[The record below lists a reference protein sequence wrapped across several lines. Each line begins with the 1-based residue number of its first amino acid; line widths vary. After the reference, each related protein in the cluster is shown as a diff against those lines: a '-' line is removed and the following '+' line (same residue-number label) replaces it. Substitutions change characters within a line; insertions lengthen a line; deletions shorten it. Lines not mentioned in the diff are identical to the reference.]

1 MQFSMSLAV
10 FAAAVSALPQPLAV
24 RKEQEPRVEQ
34 ESCRCRCRC
43 PLLTF
48 SQEGDFGTEAAAKII
63 PVIIGGQ
70 QVTMVPNLVTAAVGD
85 IVQFQ
90 FANGNHTV
98 TQSSETAPCT
108 PLQNSLPGA
117 VHSGHIPFSDGQTTV
132 GTFNMPVLT
141 TEPMFI
147 YCATGPHCQ
156 LGQMM
161 VINPKTA
168 DQVVQYF
175 KVSNQAKANVDAKT
189 VAGGTVAQIP
199 LAQAAFQP
207 APPED
212 KGKGGA
218 APPPAAPPAAPPASS
233 KAATSSA
240 ATSSAATSS
249 AAPPPPAAPPV
260 SDALSNCNQ
269 PSTTSPAAVSP
280 APPATTAPPAVANPA
295 APAKSAGTTTTTI
308 TVQPGAGQIPAAGA
322 TPVAPAPKA

>member
-1 MQFSMSLAV
+1 MQFPTSLAV
-10 FAAAVSALPQPLAV
+10 FAAAVSALPQPLIV
-24 RKEQEPRVEQ
+24 RQAQEPRVMSPQ
-34 ESCRCRCRC
+34 EAAHEALKAAGLRK
-43 PLLTF
+43 
-48 SQEGDFGTEAAAKII
+48 GDFGTEAAAKII

-108 PLQNSLPGA
+108 PLQNTLPGA
-117 VHSGHIPFSDGQTTV
+117 VHSGHIPFKDGQTTV
-132 GTFNMPVLT
+132 GTFNMPVLS

-207 APPED
+207 APPEGGG
-212 KGKGGA
+212 KGGGKGGA
-218 APPPAAPPAAPPASS
+218 APPRPPLRPPLLL
-233 KAATSSA
+233 
-240 ATSSAATSS
+240 
-249 AAPPPPAAPPV
+249 PPQRLLPPQLLPLLP
-260 SDALSNCNQ
+260 L
-269 PSTTSPAAVSP
+269 PRLPL
-280 APPATTAPPAVANPA
+280 
-295 APAKSAGTTTTTI
+295 
-308 TVQPGAGQIPAAGA
+308 
-322 TPVAPAPKA
+322 

>member
-1 MQFSMSLAV
+1 MQFL
-10 FAAAVSALPQPLAV
+10 
-24 RKEQEPRVEQ
+24 EGE
-34 ESCRCRCRC
+34 
-43 PLLTF
+43 F
-48 SQEGDFGTEAAAKII
+48 STNAAAKII

-108 PLQNSLPGA
+108 PLQNTLPGA
-117 VHSGHIPFSDGQTTV
+117 VHSGHIPFKDGQQTV
-132 GTFNMPVLT
+132 GTFNMPVLS

-212 KGKGGA
+212 GGKGGA
-218 APPPAAPPAAPPASS
+218 APPPAAPPAAPAASSAS
-233 KAATSSA
+233 KAATTSA
-240 ATSSAATSS
+240 
-249 AAPPPPAAPPV
+249 AAPPAATPPAPPV
-260 SDALSNCNQ
+260 RSPH
-269 PSTTSPAAVSP
+269 PSMIHSTM
-280 APPATTAPPAVANPA
+280 
-295 APAKSAGTTTTTI
+295 
-308 TVQPGAGQIPAAGA
+308 
-322 TPVAPAPKA
+322 

>member
-10 FAAAVSALPQPLAV
+10 FAAAVSALPQPLVV
-24 RKEQEPRVEQ
+24 RKEQKPRVMSPQ
-34 ESCRCRCRC
+34 EAAHEALVAAGLRSRLTSDSR
-43 PLLTF
+43 LLPRLVTNF
-48 SQEGDFGTEAAAKII
+48 HYTEGDFGAEAAAKII

-108 PLQNSLPGA
+108 PLQNTLPGA

-132 GTFNMPVLT
+132 GTFNMPVLS

-207 APPED
+207 APPE
-212 KGKGGA
+212 KGGA
-218 APPPAAPPAAPPASS
+218 APPPAAPPAASSSAAS
-233 KAATSSA
+233 KAATTSA
-240 ATSSAATSS
+240 APS
-249 AAPPPPAAPPV
+249 PPPPAAPPV
-260 SDALSNCNQ
+260 SEPPTAML
-269 PSTTSPAAVSP
+269 
-280 APPATTAPPAVANPA
+280 APPRVLL
-295 APAKSAGTTTTTI
+295 
-308 TVQPGAGQIPAAGA
+308 
-322 TPVAPAPKA
+322 

>member
-1 MQFSMSLAV
+1 MQFSTISLAV
-10 FAAAVSALPQPLAV
+10 FAAAVSALPQPLSV
-24 RKEQEPRVEQ
+24 RKAPEAKVMSPQEAAHEALRAAGLRQ
-34 ESCRCRCRC
+34 
-43 PLLTF
+43 
-48 SQEGDFGTEAAAKII
+48 GDFNANAAAKII
-63 PVIIGGQ
+63 PVIVGGQ
-70 QVTMVPNLVTAAVGD
+70 QVTMVPNLVQAAVGD

-108 PLQNSLPGA
+108 PLQNTLPGA
-117 VHSGHIPFSDGQTTV
+117 MHSGHIPFKDGQTTV

-168 DQVVQYF
+168 DQVVQYM

-199 LAQAAFQP
+199 LAQAAFVP

-212 KGKGGA
+212 GGKGGA
-218 APPPAAPPAAPPASS
+218 APPSGCTSGRACRFFVCSQGRPYLACRRASGS
-233 KAATSSA
+233 GSSSA
-240 ATSSAATSS
+240 K
-249 AAPPPPAAPPV
+249 
-260 SDALSNCNQ
+260 
-269 PSTTSPAAVSP
+269 SP
-280 APPATTAPPAVANPA
+280 APPAASKPAAASPAPPAATTPPVVAAPA
-295 APAKSAGTTTTTI
+295 APAKTPGTITTTV
-308 TVQPGAGQIPAAGA
+308 TVQPGAGKIPAAGA

>member
-10 FAAAVSALPQPLAV
+10 FAAAVSALPQPLAT
-24 RKEQEPRVEQ
+24 RKEQEPRVMSPQ
-34 ESCRCRCRC
+34 EAAHEALKAAGLRK
-43 PLLTF
+43 
-48 SQEGDFGTEAAAKII
+48 GDFGTEAAAKII

-117 VHSGHIPFSDGQTTV
+117 VHSGHIPFNDGQTTV

-218 APPPAAPPAAPPASS
+218 APPRPLLRP
-233 KAATSSA
+233 
-240 ATSSAATSS
+240 
-249 AAPPPPAAPPV
+249 
-260 SDALSNCNQ
+260 LLQ
-269 PSTTSPAAVSP
+269 PLPRP
-280 APPATTAPPAVANPA
+280 LPHRQLLPRPLLL
-295 APAKSAGTTTTTI
+295 
-308 TVQPGAGQIPAAGA
+308 
-322 TPVAPAPKA
+322 

>member
-1 MQFSMSLAV
+1 MQFSTISLAV
-10 FAAAVSALPQPLAV
+10 FAAAVSALPQPLSV
-24 RKEQEPRVEQ
+24 RKAPEAKVMSPQEAAHEALRAAGLRQ
-34 ESCRCRCRC
+34 
-43 PLLTF
+43 
-48 SQEGDFGTEAAAKII
+48 GDFNANAAAKII
-63 PVIIGGQ
+63 PVIVGGQ
-70 QVTMVPNLVTAAVGD
+70 QVTMVPNLVQAAVGD

-108 PLQNSLPGA
+108 PLQNTLPGA
-117 VHSGHIPFSDGQTTV
+117 MHSGHIPFKDGQTTV

-168 DQVVQYF
+168 DQVVQYM

-199 LAQAAFQP
+199 LAQAAFVP

-212 KGKGGA
+212 GGKGGA
-218 APPPAAPPAAPPASS
+218 APPPAAPPAAPAASS
-233 KAATSSA
+233 SAPKAA
-240 ATSSAATSS
+240 
-249 AAPPPPAAPPV
+249 P
-260 SDALSNCNQ
+260 
-269 PSTTSPAAVSP
+269 TSPAAAPPAPAPPAKASASKPAAKSP
-280 APPATTAPPAVANPA
+280 APPAASKPAAASPASPAATTPPVVAAPA
-295 APAKSAGTTTTTI
+295 APAKTPGTITTTV
-308 TVQPGAGQIPAAGA
+308 TVQPGAGKIPAAGA